1 MHLRALISP
10 STVSKERHGGA
21 GPLSLP
27 VQRGLRQETAIP
39 PHSLPP
45 PQGRKEQAG
54 QSRRRLVMNRKDG
67 ELLVLGINPAN

>member
-10 STVSKERHGGA
+10 STVSKERYGGA

-27 VQRGLRQETAIP
+27 VQRGLRQETAAP
-39 PHSLPP
+39 PHSPLPP
-45 PQGRKEQAG
+45 RGKERAG